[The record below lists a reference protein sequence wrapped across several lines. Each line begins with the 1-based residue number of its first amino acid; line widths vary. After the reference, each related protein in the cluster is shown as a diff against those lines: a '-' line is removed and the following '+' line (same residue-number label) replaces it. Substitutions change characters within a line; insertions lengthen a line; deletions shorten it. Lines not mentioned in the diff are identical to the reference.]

1 MPSLSEMKA
10 SNALI
15 PKYLPTSFT
24 AIFVGGTKGIGAYCL
39 LALLR
44 HHPTTTATIYV
55 LARSPTPVI
64 DQARTLAPNATITFI
79 KCDASLLKDVDRV
92 CASLQQKVKTINLL
106 YMSQG
111 TLDFHATTPEN
122 LPTMAALAYY
132 SRIRFAQNLL
142 PQLRAATGLKR
153 VVNVLCGGKEGPLD
167 VNDLHLQNQGGGMP
181 KISAMRGH
189 SASMLTLAMERVS
202 KEAGGEV
209 GFVHSF
215 PGHVLTGIADTMTGV
230 MGMVMR
236 LAVRFVMPLYAMGGE
251 ECGERQVFAATSGI
265 FDGRGGEGGVVV
277 EGVDRAIG
285 TDGEVG
291 SGSYAVDENNGV
303 VATTVPVLEKIRESG
318 DAEKLW
324 DITKSNMDKA
334 LAS

>member
-1 MPSLSEMKA
+1 MPDLSAMKA

-15 PKYLPTSFT
+15 PKYLPADFT

-44 HHPTTTATIYV
+44 HHPTTTARIYV
-55 LARSPTPVI
+55 LARSSTPTI

-79 KCDASLLKDVDRV
+79 KCDASLLKEVDRV
-92 CASLQQKVKTINLL
+92 CAELQQEVKTINVL

-111 TLDFHATTPEN
+111 TLDFSARTSEG

-142 PQLRAATGLKR
+142 PQLRAASGLKH

-167 VNDLHLQNQGGGMP
+167 VDDLHLQNRKGMP
-181 KISAMRGH
+181 RISEMRGH
-189 SASMLTLAMERVS
+189 CASMLTLAMERLS
-202 KEAGGEV
+202 KEADGEV

-215 PGHVLTGIADTMTGV
+215 PGHVVTGIADTMTGLTGV
-230 MGMVMR
+230 VMR
-236 LAVRFVMPLYAMGGE
+236 LATRFVMPFYAIGGE
-251 ECGERQVFAATSGI
+251 ECGERQVFAATSGN
-265 FDGRGGEGGVVV
+265 FDERAGKGGVEVV
-277 EGVDRAIG
+277 GMETAVG
-285 TDGEVG
+285 TDGVVG
-291 SGSYAVDENNGV
+291 SGSYAVDENNDV
-303 VATTVPVLEKIRESG
+303 VATTVPVLKKIRESG
-318 DAEKLW
+318 DAKKLW
-324 DITKSNMDKA
+324 DVTKSNMDKA